1 MKRLCDSAA
10 TSLFLALLLTSCSTD
25 VIIPDKATYNG
36 TISINAAEGSADLSV
51 SALKDE
57 TVLLGGEI
65 SNPRAT
71 VNPVDGSS
79 FTTAQAFT
87 VDAEVCGDITARG
100 DTLSAVLTLDASNSM
115 EDNDPDELRAEAAK
129 GFVDRMDSAD
139 RVAIASFDTE
149 TEPTSPYQAIR
160 LWQDF
165 TNDKNLARTAV
176 DDATFFSGGTN
187 LWDAGIDSLE
197 LLGTIQ
203 GENEAVVLLTDGEDR
218 DSSSSV
224 QDLIDSATQ
233 SGIAVYT
240 IGLGNDINADALSR
254 IATETRG
261 TFNEVAEAA
270 DLTGLFDR
278 VFNASQAAGCITLTF
293 DPVPQVDVK
302 GELTFEVNGATLS
315 VDYSVP
321 FLQQ

>member
-1 MKRLCDSAA
+1 MEHLRH
-10 TSLFLALLLTSCSTD
+10 TSLALFLSSLLISCSEAI
-25 VIIPDKATYNG
+25 IIPDSATYNG
-36 TISINAAEGSADLSV
+36 TTSINAAEGSADLSV

-57 TVLLGGEI
+57 TVLLEGDI
-65 SNPRAT
+65 NNPRAT
-71 VNPVDGSS
+71 VNPVDNSS

-87 VDAEVCGDITARG
+87 VDAEVCGDIVARG
-100 DTLSAVLTLDASNSM
+100 DTISAVLTLDASGSM

-129 GFVDRMDSAD
+129 GFIDRMDSAD
-139 RVAIASFDTE
+139 QVAITSFDTE

-165 TNDKNLARTAV
+165 TNDKDLARTAI
-176 DDATFFSGGTN
+176 DNATFFSGGTN
-187 LWDAGIDSLE
+187 LWDAGIDSFE

-203 GENEAVVLLTDGEDR
+203 GENEVVVLLTDGEDT

-261 TFNEVAEAA
+261 TFNEVAEAV
-270 DLTGLFDR
+270 DLTGLFNR

-293 DPVPQVDVK
+293 DPVPQVDVEGK
-302 GELTFEVNGATLS
+302 LTFEVNRATLS
-315 VDYSVP
+315 VSYRIP
-321 FLQQ
+321 FSQQQ